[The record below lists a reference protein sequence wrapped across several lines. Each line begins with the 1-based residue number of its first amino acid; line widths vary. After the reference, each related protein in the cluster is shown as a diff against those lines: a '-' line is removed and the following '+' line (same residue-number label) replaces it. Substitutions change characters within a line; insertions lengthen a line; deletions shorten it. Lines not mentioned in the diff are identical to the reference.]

1 MKKDHSPF
9 TCDSSGD
16 RKQGGNGFRKDRPG
30 FLLAIG
36 LMFVAAALLAV
47 AAGNRTADVAWGG
60 LADSAAPEEFI
71 LPSSGFIV
79 VDMSNVYP
87 ESVRQSSGSRGF
99 LSPVIPGMGISG
111 ESGQEKKALSW
122 LPREDFAD
130 DRFAGNGSPS
140 VFSGGS
146 VSSGAD
152 SSLQWPSGLNVDGGA
167 SGVSESPFSNAGKS
181 RLSGFSVRMPENLP
195 VEGASFGISG
205 MALVNS
211 GESRLPSFSV
221 QVKSTSPASA
231 AETEKEQG
239 EEKNVP
245 PAEDSLPGKME
256 SDYED
261 IVLSAASDGKNL
273 PEEEDPENSADEEE
287 VVLTEVKPQWKE
299 HLVKAGQTMSDIAL
313 EYGVSMSDI
322 VKANELKDPN
332 RLSEKQLLLVPENSD
347 AVEATLEEVL
357 LRKARVAA
365 AKEKVVPV
373 KVTAYVV
380 AAGDS
385 LWTIASSQKLEID
398 TLFGCN
404 DLKNPDRLKP
414 GMTLRIP
421 NQDGIFYTIKKGDAL
436 GKIASNYG
444 IPLDRIRKANDK
456 DVLSPLIPGKEIF
469 LPGARPEA
477 VSEPAAKKSRS
488 SRTSSSAKKN
498 SVTISTSSRSY
509 RWPVVGRI
517 NSPFGWRRHPVTR
530 RRDFHTGID
539 IKAPRGRAITASKS
553 GVVEYSGWMGG
564 YGRVL
569 VIRHG
574 DGYSTLYAHCSSLSV
589 RKGQSVSQ
597 GQTVAHVGTTGRT
610 TGPHLHF
617 EIRKGKSPVN
627 PLRMLR

>member
-9 TCDSSGD
+9 TCDSSRD
-16 RKQGGNGFRKDRPG
+16 RKQGGNGIRKDRPG

-36 LMFVAAALLAV
+36 LMFASAVLLAV
-47 AAGNRTADVAWGG
+47 AAGNRTAGVAWGG

-87 ESVRQSSGSRGF
+87 ESVRFNSGSRGF
-99 LSPVIPGMGISG
+99 FAPVIPGMGTSG
-111 ESGQEKKALSW
+111 GSGQEKKALSW
-122 LPREDFAD
+122 LPREEFAD
-130 DRFAGNGSPS
+130 DRFPGNGSPS
-140 VFSGGS
+140 VFSGGR

-152 SSLQWPSGLNVDGGA
+152 NSLEWPSGLSVDGGA
-167 SGVSESPFSNAGKS
+167 AGVSESPFSNTGKS
-181 RLSGFSVRMPENLP
+181 RLSGFRVRMPENLP
-195 VEGASFGISG
+195 VEGTSFGISG
-205 MALVNS
+205 MTFANS

-221 QVKSTSPASA
+221 QPQSPFPASA
-231 AETEKEQG
+231 AEEDKQPG
-239 EEKNVP
+239 EEKDP
-245 PAEDSLPGKME
+245 SPEESLPGKME

-273 PEEEDPENSADEEE
+273 PEEEDPENSAEEE
-287 VVLTEVKPQWKE
+287 DVVLTEVKPNWKE
-299 HLVKAGQTMSDIAL
+299 HLVKAGQTMSDIAI

-332 RLSEKQLLLVPENSD
+332 RLSEKQLLLIPENGD

-357 LRKARVAA
+357 LRKARIAA
-365 AKEKVVPV
+365 AQEKVVPV

-380 AAGDS
+380 GAGDS

-404 DLKNPDRLKP
+404 DLKNPDRLRP

-421 NQDGIFYTIKKGDAL
+421 NQDGIFYTVKKGDAL
-436 GKIASNYG
+436 EKIASSYG

-456 DVLSPLIPGKEIF
+456 GALSPLVPGKEIF

-477 VSEPAAKKSRS
+477 VEEAPVKKSVS
-488 SRTSSSAKKN
+488 SRPSSAGKKN
-498 SVTISTSSRSY
+498 SITISTASRSY
-509 RWPVVGRI
+509 RWPVVGKI

-569 VIRHG
+569 VIRHS
-574 DGYSTLYAHCSSLSV
+574 DGYSTLYAHCSSLSA

-597 GQTVAHVGTTGRT
+597 GQTVAYVGTTGRT

-617 EIRKGKSPVN
+617 EIRKGKSPIN
-627 PLRMLR
+627 PLQMLR

>member
-99 LSPVIPGMGISG
+99 LSPVIPGMGLSG

-146 VSSGAD
+146 VSSAAD

-221 QVKSTSPASA
+221 QVKSTSPVSA

-273 PEEEDPENSADEEE
+273 P
-287 VVLTEVKPQWKE
+287 
-299 HLVKAGQTMSDIAL
+299 
-313 EYGVSMSDI
+313 
-322 VKANELKDPN
+322 
-332 RLSEKQLLLVPENSD
+332 
-347 AVEATLEEVL
+347 
-357 LRKARVAA
+357 
-365 AKEKVVPV
+365 
-373 KVTAYVV
+373 
-380 AAGDS
+380 
-385 LWTIASSQKLEID
+385 
-398 TLFGCN
+398 
-404 DLKNPDRLKP
+404 
-414 GMTLRIP
+414 
-421 NQDGIFYTIKKGDAL
+421 
-436 GKIASNYG
+436 
-444 IPLDRIRKANDK
+444 
-456 DVLSPLIPGKEIF
+456 
-469 LPGARPEA
+469 
-477 VSEPAAKKSRS
+477 
-488 SRTSSSAKKN
+488 
-498 SVTISTSSRSY
+498 
-509 RWPVVGRI
+509 
-517 NSPFGWRRHPVTR
+517 
-530 RRDFHTGID
+530 
-539 IKAPRGRAITASKS
+539 
-553 GVVEYSGWMGG
+553 
-564 YGRVL
+564 
-569 VIRHG
+569 
-574 DGYSTLYAHCSSLSV
+574 
-589 RKGQSVSQ
+589 
-597 GQTVAHVGTTGRT
+597 
-610 TGPHLHF
+610 
-617 EIRKGKSPVN
+617 
-627 PLRMLR
+627 